1 MFATQFPDGAHHV
14 LVIDNSLGESHR
26 ADLDRGVELIGGSNW
41 RAQIR
46 PRVGAKLARILA

>member
-14 LVIDNSLGESHR
+14 LVIDNFLRESHR

>member
-46 PRVGAKLARILA
+46 PRVGPEFARLLG